1 MTYVIFFR
9 NNQKSTASTYCGV
22 GIKVE
27 IQISDTFTENPEDTF
42 MYGQPFFFFKAQ
54 EPTLFNGGKR
64 ASSKMMLEY
73 LDKYIKYI
81 PQH

>member
-42 MYGQPFFFFKAQ
+42 MYGQPFFFFKA
-54 EPTLFNGGKR
+54 
-64 ASSKMMLEY
+64 
-73 LDKYIKYI
+73 
-81 PQH
+81 